1 LQYRPPNQEKT
12 DFFLILEE
20 EPSLA
25 AEPIYEDHDE
35 WDAPAKIDWRQFHID
50 ILTDDSQ

>member
-1 LQYRPPNQEKT
+1 LGRNPSHEKS

-25 AEPIYEDHDE
+25 SEPILEDHDE

-50 ILTDDSQ
+50 ILTDVTQ